1 MIPPNFYKV
10 VKDFIRDILITFP
23 ELEMNL
29 TSEMKHIHTTEIP
42 LDIEQTQEL
51 KESYTKVYDHVLREF
66 PLRFFDILYEKSEVF
81 QESRFFLPG
90 IDFKSLWNENIT
102 EKTKN
107 IIWKYLKLILLMIHG
122 GEGDN
127 SKLFENINMDEIKEK
142 INETMK
148 DIHTFFDTENMST
161 DPEEMKDHLNGLMT
175 GKIGSLAKEIAEE
188 SIGDINDPKV
198 TDDTFKKMFSDPSQ
212 MIGLMHNIGDKIDKK
227 IKSGDLKESE
237 LMEEAM
243 DMIGKMKNMPGMKQF
258 EQMFNKFGGGKM
270 DLNAMQSQMNAK
282 LNQTKTKERL
292 QNKLKKKK
300 ESEPNPEIKTENVNV
315 PTENKK
321 KKKKKKKNKENI
333 HDSVLDE

>member
-10 VKDFIRDILITFP
+10 VKDFIRDILGTFP
-23 ELEMNL
+23 ELESSL
-29 TSEMKHIHTTEIP
+29 TTEIKHIHTTDLSDPVEES
-42 LDIEQTQEL
+42 LG
-51 KESYTKVYDHVLREF
+51 KSYTFVYDHVLKEF
-66 PLRFFDILYEKSEVF
+66 PLRFFDILYEKPELF

-90 IDFKSLWNENIT
+90 IDFKTLWNENIT

-122 GEGDN
+122 GEGEH
-127 SKLFENINMDEIKEK
+127 SKLFENINMDDLKEK
-142 INETMK
+142 INESMK
-148 DIHTFFDTENMST
+148 DIHNFFDSENVPNP
-161 DPEEMKDHLNGLMT
+161 DDMKEHLNGLMN

-198 TDDTFKKMFSDPSQ
+198 ADSAFKNMFSNPTQ
-212 MIGLMHNIGDKIDKK
+212 MVGLMHNIGDKIDKK
-227 IKSGDLKESE
+227 IKSGDIKESE

-243 DMIGKMKNMPGMKQF
+243 DMLGKMKDMPGMKHF

-270 DLNAMQSQMNAK
+270 DLNAMQSQMNSK
-282 LNQTKTKERL
+282 LNQAKMKERL

-300 ESEPNPEIKTENVNV
+300 EEAAKSENVNV

-333 HDSVLDE
+333 HDSVLDK